1 MIRPTMGVL
10 QPTDHDPGE
19 EWALRARQDHV
30 SVVLVRECA
39 LVPVS
44 HRSALRALDLPGG
57 SIALIYSKSIHPR
70 LEDTALGCTAA

>member
-1 MIRPTMGVL
+1 ML
-10 QPTDHDPGE
+10 S
-19 EWALRARQDHV
+19 ALRARQDHV

-70 LEDTALGCTAA
+70 LEDTALGCTPKRDTKSNIQRKI